1 MNGLTIFRFK
11 LSSIFSQRFPLV
23 YFLLLSKT
31 NVRTC

>member
-1 MNGLTIFRFK
+1 MNGLTFFGFN
-11 LSSIFSQRFPLV
+11 LSSIFSQQFPLV